1 MSDGG
6 CLCNLWVNITHVCGG
21 MTKLA
26 AHMHKQGKKT
36 LALHML
42 SFLPSILFN
51 VA

>member
-1 MSDGG
+1 MQPLGYIS
-6 CLCNLWVNITHVCGG
+6 LVHGG

-26 AHMHKQGKKT
+26 AHMHRQGKRP